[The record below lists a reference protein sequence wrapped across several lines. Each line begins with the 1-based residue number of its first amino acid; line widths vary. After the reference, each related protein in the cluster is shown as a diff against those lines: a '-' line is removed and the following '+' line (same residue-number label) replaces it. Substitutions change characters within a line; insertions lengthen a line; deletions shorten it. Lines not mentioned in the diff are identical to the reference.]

1 MSLRV
6 VRGEI
11 QSKSSPYIKEARS
24 VREFHSRVAQE
35 TTTRR

>member
-11 QSKSSPYIKEARS
+11 QSKSSPYIKEALS
-24 VREFHSRVAQE
+24 VRELHSRVAQG